1 MMETYAVGVKLEMT
15 SNVAGILDS
24 LIRDFESF
32 DKLVKASGSGLGQL
46 GRDLRSLGRAG
57 SSVAGIDKMAA
68 SLQAAEKAAVG
79 LTTALRGNAGY
90 ANETAKAMQAGARA
104 METAGRTQ
112 RATSGGGRGGG
123 GTGIWTPE
131 MNEAYANAKAENA
144 NRDQIY
150 RTQRAFAEGQ
160 EADREQIARTQ
171 RVAAE
176 AENARRDA
184 IYRNQRLLADYEQ
197 ADRTRV
203 ARAHEKTMDHGLA
216 MAGMGAGIAG
226 GFLLGGVRHMVTPA
240 IDVAR
245 TTDVLAADTRL
256 TPEQVVG
263 ALNRARE
270 TTQLAPGSTT
280 GENMAAIVDLKN
292 VFGDLSEA
300 TKLLPEF
307 ARMST
312 LFQTM
317 DKKGGGSGD
326 QAFAAAKAM
335 EILGEMTKERVDDQG
350 RTVREMDPESGMA
363 HLKMM
368 ERVAVATNM
377 RVAPSDYLG
386 LAKQARVAGMN
397 LSDEFTFQ
405 KLPAL
410 MQVMGGQRAGTALM
424 SMAQV
429 FEGGKL
435 TDKSYD
441 ALSAIGL
448 AAPAG
453 QQLIRGANGKMKM
466 SHTQTGI
473 YDLDTMRHDPLEWMK
488 GAQGRMDAAGI
499 HGSEAQITALMKAS
513 QRSTIAGMFADL
525 LKDMPQILKE
535 QQNIVSTRPD
545 MAEHMAAVD
554 PAAKIKQFEAAM
566 TNLATELGSA
576 GMGDAMKV
584 LDAATAGLNKLGEWA
599 REYPMMGRVAFDA
612 AAGLGAVGTA
622 LGTLSGAILL
632 FGPALRMLGM
642 VGGGAR
648 VAAAGAAATGGLGAI
663 TAGAGGL
670 PGVAVAGALGVL
682 AVGSN
687 AYTPA
692 NNAAID
698 TLARQRMLSSPAN
711 MPTADGFGPDGRPVT
726 MTGTLN
732 IDGKKAGNFIAQGM
746 SGPNTG
752 MTGNDIRTGH
762 HGAMAHP

>member
-1 MMETYAVGVKLEMT
+1 MMETYAVGVKLEMS
-15 SNVAGILDS
+15 SNVAGILDG
-24 LIRDFESF
+24 LIKDLETF
-32 DKLVKASGSGLGQL
+32 DRLVKTSGTGLGQL
-46 GRDLRSLGRAG
+46 SRDLRTLGRAG
-57 SSVAGIDKMAA
+57 SSVTGIDKMAMA
-68 SLQAAEKAAVG
+68 LQAAEKAGAG
-79 LTTALRGNAGY
+79 LTGALRRNAEY
-90 ANETAKAMQAGARA
+90 ATETARAMQSSAKAMEQAGRA
-104 METAGRTQ
+104 Q
-112 RATSGGGRGGG
+112 RVTSGGGGSGGG
-123 GTGIWTPE
+123 GRGH
-131 MNEAYANAKAENA
+131 ANNPFSEHNM
-144 NRDQIY
+144 
-150 RTQRAFAEGQ
+150 T
-160 EADREQIARTQ
+160 
-171 RVAAE
+171 
-176 AENARRDA
+176 
-184 IYRNQRLLADYEQ
+184 
-197 ADRTRV
+197 
-203 ARAHEKTMDHGLA
+203 

-226 GFLLGGVRHMVTPA
+226 GFFLGGVHRMATPA

-245 TTDVLAADTRL
+245 SRDVLAADMRL
-256 TPEQVVG
+256 TPEQVDA
-263 ALNRARE
+263 ALSRAKE

-280 GENMAAIVDLKN
+280 GENMAAVIDLKN
-292 VFGDLSEA
+292 VFGDLSESL
-300 TKLLPEF
+300 KLLPEF

-335 EILGEMTKERVDDQG
+335 EILGEMTKEHVDAQG
-350 RTVREMDPESGMA
+350 RTIREMDPESGMA
-363 HLKMM
+363 HLRMM

-397 LSDEFTFQ
+397 LSDEFTFE

-441 ALSAIGL
+441 ALSTIGL

-453 QQLIRGANGKMKM
+453 RQLIQGANGKMKM

-473 YDLDTMRHDPLEWMK
+473 YDLDLMRHDPLEWMK
-488 GAQGRMDAAGI
+488 AAQGRMDAAGI

-554 PAAKIKQFEAAM
+554 PAAKVKQFEAAM

-584 LDAATAGLNKLGEWA
+584 LDAATAGLSKLGDWA
-599 REYPMMGRVAFDA
+599 KEYPMVGRVAFDT

-622 LGTLSGAILL
+622 LAGLSGAILV
-632 FGPALRMLGM
+632 FGPALRMLGL
-642 VGGGAR
+642 VGGGATAAIAGTGGAT
-648 VAAAGAAATGGLGAI
+648 AAAGVAGVLGA
-663 TAGAGGL
+663 GAVL
-670 PGVAVAGALGVL
+670 PTLAVGAAVGTL
-682 AVGSN
+682 AVGSS
-687 AYTPA
+687 AYTPE

-698 TLARQRMLSSPAN
+698 TLARQRMLTSPAN
-711 MPTADGFGPDGRPVT
+711 MPTADGFGPDGRPIT

-746 SGPNTG
+746 SGPNAG